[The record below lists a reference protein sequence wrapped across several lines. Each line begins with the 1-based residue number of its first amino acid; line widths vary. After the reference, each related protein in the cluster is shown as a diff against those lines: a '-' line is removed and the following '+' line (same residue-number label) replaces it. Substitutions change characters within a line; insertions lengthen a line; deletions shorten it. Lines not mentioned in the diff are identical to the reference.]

1 MIVVQIFIGFCFGVT
16 VAFFFGLGC
25 HAITQSLRI
34 SSLQVQGLPTESK
47 EKMLGLFIVGLA
59 GFTISGVLAI
69 IATYAVRLA
78 A

>member
-1 MIVVQIFIGFCFGVT
+1 MILVQIFIGACFGIS

-25 HAITQSLRI
+25 HAITRSLRI

-47 EKMLGLFIVGLA
+47 EKMLGLFLVGLA
-59 GFTISGVLAI
+59 GFTISGLLAI

>member
-1 MIVVQIFIGFCFGVT
+1 MILVQVFIGACFGIS

-34 SSLQVQGLPTESK
+34 CHRQVQGLPTASK
-47 EKMLGLFIVGLA
+47 EKMLGLFFVGLA